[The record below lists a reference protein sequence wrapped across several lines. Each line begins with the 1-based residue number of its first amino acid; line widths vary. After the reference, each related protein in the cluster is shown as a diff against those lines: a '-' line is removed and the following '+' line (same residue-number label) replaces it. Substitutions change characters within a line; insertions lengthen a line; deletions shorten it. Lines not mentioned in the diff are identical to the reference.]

1 MPDTIHN
8 IILLLSTL
16 IDFYAYYFFL
26 NHKFTFRFPKKYKI
40 LLHILLFA
48 IYLLGYYSADLF
60 PGMPLKGVF
69 LVLFFAGWS
78 ILYTSPKYLHI
89 IATISTFFA
98 IVVCEL
104 IVIPPVLFLTQKD
117 LSQISNDL
125 FLQTIG
131 TLSSRV
137 LIIIVLHLLLRTRK
151 RIFSGFIRDYFLII
165 LVCVCYTLT
174 ITSLFYNENIYIS
187 TDTAIVLSL
196 LVMFL
201 VSALALYLLQK
212 ITKKSEEIMTTNLK
226 LQQIEMEHKQNQD
239 MTIVVEDLRTLRHDM
254 NNHMSV
260 LQGLLS
266 MGEYQDAKDY
276 LSTITSE
283 LDVANSF
290 VFTDNKVLSVLMN
303 HKAAKARQAGIT
315 FDTEIMTSV
324 TPFSDSDLCALLGN
338 ILENAIEASTGHENP
353 YIFFSIKK
361 ENGRLLITC
370 DNTFTIPPVFEKGT
384 LVTTKADK
392 AYHGIGTKTIR
403 SIVENYQG
411 TVSFAADDMFHIRA
425 EVPLSL

>member
-1 MPDTIHN
+1 MSESVYN
-8 IILLLSTL
+8 VILLLSTL

-26 NHKFTFRFPKKYKI
+26 NHKFSFRFPKQYKLI
-40 LLHILLFA
+40 LHILLYG
-48 IYLLGYYSADLF
+48 IYLLGYYSVDLF

-78 ILYTSPKYLHI
+78 IIYTSPKGLHI

-98 IVVCEL
+98 LIVCEL
-104 IVIPPVLFLTQKD
+104 IVLTLIILLTQRP
-117 LSQISNDL
+117 LSHMSTDL
-125 FLQTIG
+125 FLQAIG
-131 TLSSRV
+131 TVISRILLVV
-137 LIIIVLHLLLRTRK
+137 LLHLLVNTRK
-151 RIFSGFIRDYFLII
+151 KIFSGFIRDYFLII
-165 LVCVCYTLT
+165 LVCVCYSLT
-174 ITSLFYNENIYIS
+174 VVSLFYNESIYIS
-187 TDTAIVLSL
+187 TDTAIALSL

-212 ITKKSEEIMTTNLK
+212 ITKKSDEIMTTNLK

-260 LQGLLS
+260 LQGLLF

-303 HKAAKARQAGIT
+303 HKAAKARQTGIT

-338 ILENAIEASTGHENP
+338 ILENAIEACAGHEKP

-361 ENGRLLITC
+361 ANGRLLITC
-370 DNTFTIPPVFEKGT
+370 DNTFTIPPVFEKGS

-411 TVSFAADDMFHIRA
+411 TVSFTADDMFHVRVD
-425 EVPLSL
+425 VPLVS

>member
-1 MPDTIHN
+1 MSESIYN
-8 IILLLSTL
+8 IILLLFTL
-16 IDFYAYYFFL
+16 VDFYAYYFFL
-26 NHKFTFRFPKKYKI
+26 NHKFSFRFPKQYKLI
-40 LLHILLFA
+40 LHILLYG
-48 IYLLGYYSADLF
+48 IYLLGYYSVDLF
-60 PGMPLKGVF
+60 PGMPLKGIF
-69 LVLFFAGWS
+69 LVLFFTGWS
-78 ILYTSPKYLHI
+78 ILYTSPKCLHI

-98 IVVCEL
+98 LIVCEL
-104 IVIPPVLFLTQKD
+104 IVIPPILFLTQND
-117 LSQISNDL
+117 LSQVSNDL
-125 FLQTIG
+125 FLQTMG

-137 LIIIVLHLLLRTRK
+137 LIIIVLHLLVRTRK
-151 RIFSGFIRDYFLII
+151 RIFTDFTRDFFLII
-165 LVCVCYTLT
+165 SICACYAL
-174 ITSLFYNENIYIS
+174 ILFSLFYNENIYIS
-187 TDTAIVLSL
+187 TNTAIALSL

-226 LQQIEMEHKQNQD
+226 FQQIEMEHKQNQD

-338 ILENAIEASTGHENP
+338 ILENAIEACAGHEKP

-361 ENGRLLITC
+361 TNGRLLITC
-370 DNTFTIPPVFEKGT
+370 DNTFTIPPVFEKGS

-411 TVSFAADDMFHIRA
+411 TVSFTADDMFHVHVD
-425 EVPLSL
+425 VPV

>member
-1 MPDTIHN
+1 MSN
-8 IILLLSTL
+8 IISECITICLSAIDIIFFYRLLNNKLS
-16 IDFYAYYFFL
+16 Y
-26 NHKFTFRFPKKYKI
+26 RFPQKFLIVSHFISYI
-40 LLHILLFA
+40 LYILCA
-48 IYLLGYYSADLF
+48 TSMELF
-60 PGMPLKGVF
+60 PGIPIKMPL
-69 LVLFFAGWS
+69 LLLFFASLFFMYQDDFLHRILWLIVGYFSLITCELVALPIALIITGNDFGNINEQPLAQIIGMIISRS
-78 ILYTSPKYLHI
+78 IFI
-89 IATISTFFA
+89 A
-98 IVVCEL
+98 IVEL
-104 IVIPPVLFLTQKD
+104 IIHTKKKL
-117 LSQISNDL
+117 
-125 FLQTIG
+125 
-131 TLSSRV
+131 
-137 LIIIVLHLLLRTRK
+137 
-151 RIFSGFIRDYFLII
+151 FSGFIRDFLLILFVDVIYSVII
-165 LVCVCYTLT
+165 SCF
-174 ITSLFYNENIYIS
+174 FYLENIYIT
-187 TDTAIVLSL
+187 TDTAIALSL

-303 HKAAKARQAGIT
+303 HKASKTRQAGIT

-338 ILENAIEASTGHENP
+338 ILENAIEACAGHEKP

-370 DNTFTIPPVFEKGT
+370 DNTFTIPPVFEKGS

-411 TVSFAADDMFHIRA
+411 TVSFTVDDMFHVR
-425 EVPLSL
+425 VDTPM